1 MKKIFFIMIFFLANS
16 FANET
21 VFQSVIKNV
30 LLKDTQN
37 AISSAK
43 NLQQNITQENFKIFL
58 KDWKRVEALYL
69 AGEINYDYIDTPR
82 FIDVFNNLKEDL
94 NSQMRRVVNGTN
106 DVKTALFKN
115 SFKTINALEFV
126 IAQESLDDR
135 SKEIVKEIL
144 NSIITNLQDIKEVYT
159 NYLKNPKFKEKE
171 EIAILVNVLVAT
183 SYRLKE
189 WRVGNPAGLS
199 AKFKGDIKNE
209 RAEYFLTQNSF
220 EAIKSILEAQSDI
233 VNSKGFK
240 NLYTYAKNSGSEIEL
255 NEVSNSIKMAL
266 DELNKLPKDDFT
278 NASYLFET
286 VSKIHDLYYVTIIEK
301 LGLKPEILDADGD

>member
-1 MKKIFFIMIFFLANS
+1 MKRIFFIMMFFLANL

-43 NLQQNITQENFKIFL
+43 KLQQNITQENFKIFL

-69 AGEINYDYIDTPR
+69 AGEMNYDYIDTPR

-126 IAQESLDDR
+126 IAQESLNPR
-135 SKEIVKEIL
+135 SKEIVNEIL
-144 NSIITNLQDIKEVYT
+144 NSIIANLQGIEDVYK
-159 NYLKNPKFKEKE
+159 NYLNNPKFTQKE

-233 VNSKGFK
+233 VNSKDFK

-255 NEVSNSIKMAL
+255 NEVSNSIKIAL

>member
-1 MKKIFFIMIFFLANS
+1 MKKIFFIMIFFLANL

-115 SFKTINALEFV
+115 SFKTINSLEFV
-126 IAQESLDDR
+126 MSQESLNPR

-144 NSIITNLQDIKEVYT
+144 NSIIANLQGIEDVYKS
-159 NYLKNPKFKEKE
+159 YLNNPKFTQKE

-233 VNSKGFK
+233 VNSKDFK
-240 NLYTYAKNSGSEIEL
+240 NLYTYAKNSGNEIEL
-255 NEVSNSIKMAL
+255 NEVSNSIKIAL

>member
-1 MKKIFFIMIFFLANS
+1 MKKIFFIMMFFLANL

-43 NLQQNITQENFKIFL
+43 KLQQNITQENFKIFL

-135 SKEIVKEIL
+135 SKEIIKEIL

-255 NEVSNSIKMAL
+255 NEVSNSIKIAL
-266 DELNKLPKDDFT
+266 DELNFLPKDDFT

>member
-1 MKKIFFIMIFFLANS
+1 MKKIFFIMIFFLANL

-126 IAQESLDDR
+126 IAKESLDAR

-144 NSIITNLQDIKEVYT
+144 NSIIANLQDIKDVYT
-159 NYLKNPKFKEKE
+159 NYLKNPKFKQKE
-171 EIAILVNVLVAT
+171 EIAIVVNVLVAT

-189 WRVGNPAGLS
+189 QRVGNPAGLS
-199 AKFKGDIKNE
+199 AKFKDDIKNE

-233 VNSKGFK
+233 VNSKDFK
-240 NLYTYAKNSGSEIEL
+240 NLYTYAKNSGSEMEL
-255 NEVSNSIKMAL
+255 NEVSNSIKIAL

-286 VSKIHDLYYVTIIEK
+286 LSKIHDLYYVTIIEK